1 MSNDSSVSAP
11 IRLLVRLALTI
22 LLVWALPKIV
32 PSYVEIGGGITA
44 ITLIGITL
52 TLLNIVARPVINVVM
67 LPFKLFVT
75 IFAIVVANALFLWL
89 LTWLVG
95 MMDPETVRFA
105 VLGGFFGWIIV
116 SLILGIGNWLL
127 KEILK

>member
-1 MSNDSSVSAP
+1 MSHDSSVSAP

-32 PSYVEIGGGITA
+32 PSYVEIHGGITA

-52 TLLNIVARPVINVVM
+52 TLLNIIARPVINLIM

-105 VLGGFFGWIIV
+105 VLGGFSGWIIV
-116 SLILGIGNWLL
+116 SLILGVGNWLL

>member
-1 MSNDSSVSAP
+1 MSSNSSISAP
-11 IRLLVRLALTI
+11 IRLLVRLALTV
-22 LLVWALPKIV
+22 LLVWALPVIV
-32 PSYVEIGGGITA
+32 PSYVEIHGGIGA

-52 TLLNIVARPVINVVM
+52 TLLNIIARPVINLVM

-75 IFAIVVANALFLWL
+75 IFAIIIANAAFLWL

-105 VLGGFFGWIIV
+105 VLGGIPGWIVV
-116 SLILGIGNWLL
+116 SLILGVGNWLL
-127 KEILK
+127 REILK